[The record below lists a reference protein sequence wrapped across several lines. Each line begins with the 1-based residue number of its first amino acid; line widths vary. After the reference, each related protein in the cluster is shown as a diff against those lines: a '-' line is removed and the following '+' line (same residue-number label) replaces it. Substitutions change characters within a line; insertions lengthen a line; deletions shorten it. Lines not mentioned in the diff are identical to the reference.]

1 MKRLLLII
9 LPLLLIVGC
18 SGFSIVRMQIDLLRS
33 ASLRGGQFKGIHT
46 QTDRMLAL
54 NQQPYMAQPYMAQPY
69 MAQPYMAQP
78 YMAAHSVG
86 RSVGMCTVQYCRC
99 IYTRTPIPREEIA

>member
-54 NQQPYMAQPYMAQPY
+54 NQQPYMAQPYMA
-69 MAQPYMAQP
+69 
-78 YMAAHSVG
+78 AHSVG